1 MAKSDQKTTQK
12 TESALIGP
20 NTVIT
25 LTVDAKTAATAYQ
38 KALGRLAKQIKVPG
52 FRKGKVPT
60 HLAEKELNPSAIIDQ
75 ALETVIPPLYQSEV
89 VDKKLESLTQPEF
102 KAVKLDKNSDWIVE
116 VHLAQKPKIIIKD
129 LKKNVKAGKKV
140 AEAEIKKQREHIA
153 EIAKLGETKN
163 HEGHHHP
170 SEEDITLTHIYQR
183 LVTNLRP
190 TLPELLVKEEVRA
203 DLQNLVQ
210 RLQSLNLTLDDYL
223 KQQNMTYEDLTN
235 QMAVAAVGRLQLM
248 FILDAISEQEK
259 FEVTEAELKTELKK
273 RSTQDNNPDKNLEKD
288 PRYLDFVRQT
298 LKREKLTQYLLGV

>member
-12 TESALIGP
+12 TEPALIGP

-25 LTVDAKTAATAYQ
+25 LTVDAKTAAAAYQ

-170 SEEDITLTHIYQR
+170 SEEDITLTHIYQQ